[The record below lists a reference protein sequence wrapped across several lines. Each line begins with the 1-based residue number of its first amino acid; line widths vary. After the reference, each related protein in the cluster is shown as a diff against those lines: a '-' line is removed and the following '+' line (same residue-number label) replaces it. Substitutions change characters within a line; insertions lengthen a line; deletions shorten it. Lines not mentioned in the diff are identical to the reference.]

1 MIPEKLGRYEI
12 QAEIGQGAMGRVY
25 RALDPAVGRVV
36 AIKAIK
42 SEILA
47 QDPSGDYLKRF
58 HREAQAVG
66 GLTHPSI
73 VSIFDVGENYFV
85 MEYLE
90 GTSLLT
96 LLSRRGRFPLNEV
109 LPVVS
114 PIADALDYAHR
125 RGVIHRDIKPANIMI
140 QPDGRP
146 KVTDFGLAHLE
157 STVMTSAGQFLGSP
171 SYMSP
176 EQVLG
181 GKVTPRSDVYALAV
195 VTYEMLT
202 GKKPFPG
209 DHVTTII
216 YRVVNEKP
224 EPPRKWNLTLPAHY
238 DDVFARALAK
248 DPEERYASASEFIA
262 ALNLKEIELAPAFE
276 SVEAAVPVLEPETG
290 ASSFDEAQTTDL
302 RGAPGVPLAPAR
314 EGVQSITERKQ
325 PSATPARR
333 ARGLAIAAA
342 TLLAAALGL
351 VLWKWSGGA
360 APSAPLRVETTP
372 AGSAVWL
379 DGNNLGVTPLDLPPL
394 PPGPHTLRLT
404 QAGFES
410 VESTFDISP
419 GVVPAPLVFALKPA
433 GSLLNLRSDPEGASV
448 KVDGQ
453 VVGRAPVEGHV
464 LSPGAHQ
471 ILVEHKDHRSWALEV
486 EAQAGEKLN
495 LMARLTREA
504 KTTSP
509 GAAAGSTTSSAVRAH
524 TTTKE
529 GDLVELGPGVT
540 SPRKV
545 SGNPA
550 PYPATARR
558 ARLQGAVTVQMI
570 VNERGEPTELRVVDS
585 AGDLLDQVVLKAV
598 ARWRY
603 EPAQKDGVKVKVR
616 LLVRQSFKLGS

>member
-25 RALDPAVGRVV
+25 RAFDPAVGRVV

-42 SEILA
+42 SEVLA

-66 GLTHPSI
+66 GLTHPGI

-96 LLSRRGRFPLNEV
+96 LLAGRGRFPLNEV
-109 LPVVS
+109 LPIIS

-157 STVMTSAGQFLGSP
+157 STAMTTAGQFLGSP

-181 GKVTPRSDVYALAV
+181 GKVTSRADVYSLAV

-224 EPPRKWNLTLPAHY
+224 EPPRKWNGTLPPHY

-248 DPEERYASASEFIA
+248 DPDERFATASDFIA
-262 ALNLKEIELAPAFE
+262 ALNLKEIGIDSLAASPGT
-276 SVEAAVPVLEPETG
+276 EAVLEPESSQPG
-290 ASSFDEAQTTDL
+290 AFHEDETRDL
-302 RGAPGVPLAPAR
+302 RRVPGAPLAPAR
-314 EGVQSITERKQ
+314 EGIQSITERKRGTGVR
-325 PSATPARR
+325 PSV
-333 ARGLAIAAA
+333 RGAA
-342 TLLAAALGL
+342 LAAAGVAVVTALGL
-351 VLWKWSGGA
+351 MLWNWGGA
-360 APSAPLRVETTP
+360 SPAPPLRVQTAPTG
-372 AGSAVWL
+372 AAVWL
-379 DGNNLGVTPLDLPPL
+379 DGTNLGNAPVELPPL
-394 PPGPHTLRLT
+394 EDGQHTIRLT
-404 QAGFES
+404 LAGFES

-419 GVVPAPLVFALKPA
+419 EGPPPSLVFDLKPA
-433 GSLLNLRSDPEGASV
+433 GSTLNLGSEPEGASV

-453 VVGRAPVEGHV
+453 LVGRAPLAGHV
-464 LSPGAHQ
+464 LAPGPHQ
-471 ILVEHKDHRSWALEV
+471 ILVEQKGYRPWAIEV
-486 EAQAGEKLN
+486 EAQAGEGLN
-495 LMARLTREA
+495 LTARLTREL
-504 KTTSP
+504 KTAPSRQSTSSS
-509 GAAAGSTTSSAVRAH
+509 STTSTAGR
-524 TTTKE
+524 TTKE
-529 GDLVELGPGVT
+529 GDLVELGPEVT
-540 SPRKV
+540 APRKI

-550 PYPATARR
+550 SYPPAAMR
-558 ARLQGAVTVQMI
+558 ARLQGAVTIQMI
-570 VNERGEPTELRVVDS
+570 VTERGEPKELKVVES
-585 AGDLLDQVVLKAV
+585 AGDILDEAVLKAV
-598 ARWRY
+598 REWRY
-603 EPAQKDGVKVKVR
+603 EPGMKDGVKVKVR
-616 LLVRQSFKLGS
+616 LLVRQSFRLGS